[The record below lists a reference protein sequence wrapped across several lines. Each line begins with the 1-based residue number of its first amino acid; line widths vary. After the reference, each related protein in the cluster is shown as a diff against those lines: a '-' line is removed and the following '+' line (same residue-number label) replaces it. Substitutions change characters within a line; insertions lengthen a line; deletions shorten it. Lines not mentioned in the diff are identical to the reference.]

1 MLGAKLID
9 CRFEGPTLIITPVRT
24 VSSLAEDGFQ
34 AEFNSILDRLAAP
47 GVEAVVVDFSQT
59 EYLSSMML
67 ESLRRLGA
75 KARAAQVR
83 MSLCN
88 VSEVGRETLRITH
101 FDTLWPIYDSLA
113 AATKSNK
120 RT

>member
-1 MLGAKLID
+1 MLGTKTVD
-9 CRFEGPTLIITPVRT
+9 SRFEGPTLIITPLKT

-34 AEFNSILDRLAAP
+34 AEFTTILDQLAMP
-47 GVEAVVVDFSQT
+47 GVQSVVVDFSQT

-75 KARAAQVR
+75 KARSAKVR

-88 VSEVGRETLRITH
+88 VSDVGRETLRITH
-101 FDTLWPIYDSLA
+101 FDTLWPIFASLA
-113 AATKSNK
+113 AAMQSNV
-120 RT
+120 R